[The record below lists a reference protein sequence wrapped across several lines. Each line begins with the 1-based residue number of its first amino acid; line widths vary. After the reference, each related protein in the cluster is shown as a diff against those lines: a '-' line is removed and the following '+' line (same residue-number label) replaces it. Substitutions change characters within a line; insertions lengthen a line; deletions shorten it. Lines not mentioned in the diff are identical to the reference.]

1 MPRIGDIIGYARV
14 QQSIEFWPLNET
26 ACSRKARYAS
36 MRTRT
41 LSPERHSIAPAC
53 PHFSTTLGQ
62 KTHLLSFDLIDL
74 DDRSKNCWKLE
85 TVEDLK
91 AREINLIS
99 QEERIDTTSAAGE
112 LVFHIFGTITQFER
126 RLISQRTNDG
136 LTTAR
141 KHGEFNTKQSQ
152 PDPHIGTGSGRQ
164 ATWI

>member
-1 MPRIGDIIGYARV
+1 M
-14 QQSIEFWPLNET
+14 
-26 ACSRKARYAS
+26 
-36 MRTRT
+36 
-41 LSPERHSIAPAC
+41 
-53 PHFSTTLGQ
+53 
-62 KTHLLSFDLIDL
+62 
-74 DDRSKNCWKLE
+74 
-85 TVEDLK
+85 
-91 AREINLIS
+91 
-99 QEERIDTTSAAGE
+99 IDTTSAAGE